1 MKTSRS
7 LHIMC
12 HMPVFCWISA
22 TVLEMILNE
31 AEKDEV
37 PKTLTQMYSHFMLIQ
52 IIVKNRK
59 YNKATETNPK
69 ELSQSDKEMILKLA
83 ELAFQQLQKGNLI
96 FYEEDLRECGLDVTE
111 ASEYSALCTEIFKE
125 ESGLYQEKVYS
136 FVHLSIQEFLAA
148 VHALESCLD
157 KKENVFFK
165 AVTGGEEEENDDDDE
180 EEEEEEESSIQLS
193 DFHEIAV
200 DQALKSENGHLDLFL
215 RFLLGLSL
223 ESNQNLLRGL
233 LTQTASTT
241 QTNESTVEYLSDK
254 IKEESSPERIINLFH
269 CLNELGANSLVED
282 MQTSLRS
289 GTLSETRL
297 KPDQCS
303 ALAYLLLMSEEV
315 LEEFDLKTYNTS
327 EEGYQRLLPVVK
339 TCKRALLAGCKLTY
353 KSCETLASAL
363 QTPNSPLRELDL
375 SYNDLGDRGVKLL
388 CVGLTSLVCNIQT
401 LVLAGCKLTY
411 ESCETLASALQT
423 SNSPLRELDLSYNDL
438 GDRGVKLLCVG
449 LTSPLCNIQTLVVI
463 LNKGKDVRL
472 PRCTLVSF

>member
-401 LVLAGCKLTY
+401 L
-411 ESCETLASALQT
+411 T
-423 SNSPLRELDLSYNDL
+423 SWL
-438 GDRGVKLLCVG
+438 
-449 LTSPLCNIQTLVVI
+449 
-463 LNKGKDVRL
+463 
-472 PRCTLVSF
+472 